1 MKKLTLE
8 VDALAVES
16 FATGNSAE
24 VRGTVRGHDTRVTEF
39 CNTRSCAYTRCCAT
53 AVEDEAP
60 PSPAKPD
67 EPFE

>member
-8 VDALAVES
+8 LDALAVDS
-16 FATGNSAE
+16 FATGDSADG
-24 VRGTVRGHDTRVTEF
+24 RGTVRGHDTRYTEF
-39 CNTRSCAYTRCCAT
+39 CNTKSCAYTKCCT
-53 AVEDEAP
+53 IAVEDEAP